1 MIELTQENFEDQVLR
16 ADLPVMVEFGA
27 VWCVPCKRLEPEL
40 HKLAAELEGKMILGH
55 INVDENPELAMNYT
69 VMSVPTV
76 MLFKNGEVQDRMTG
90 FKPLQKI
97 KEIFGGY
104 IG

>member
-1 MIELTQENFEDQVLR
+1 MIELTQENFEDQVLG

-40 HKLAAELEGKMILGH
+40 HKLAEEWEGKMILGH
-55 INVDENPELAMNYT
+55 INVDENPDLAMNYT

-97 KEIFGGY
+97 KEIFGEY